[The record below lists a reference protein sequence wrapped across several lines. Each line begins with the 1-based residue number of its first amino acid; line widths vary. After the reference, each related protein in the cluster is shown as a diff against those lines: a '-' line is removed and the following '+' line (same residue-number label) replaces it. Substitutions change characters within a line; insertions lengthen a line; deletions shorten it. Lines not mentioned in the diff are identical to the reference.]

1 MRPRGLAALS
11 APRRYADPL
20 GLGGGNLGATVRYSC
35 RSGRTSWSATAF
47 SRTHLG
53 SERSRWWKTYV
64 LDANRRPADE
74 PTEVCG
80 GALRRPH
87 RAGGRLIAGGS
98 EPPALARFQ
107 QPPQRQNH
115 HLPRRSPT
123 TTASPSGSTSPCA
136 TTAPSPAV
144 TQEAKKPREQGRP
157 PRTDSNLVRARPD
170 EHIWRHLRDQR
181 AADSRALASR
191 PRGLHHTLSGVIH
204 RSCPQACAG
213 VCGFVE
219 CRHSPC
225 AQDPFETSNSSERSR
240 WGLPTNPTA
249 DLGASSL

>member
-80 GALRRPH
+80 GRVAPPH

-107 QPPQRQNH
+107 QPPQRQNR
-115 HLPRRSPT
+115 HLPRPRRPQSADAPEVAHCRLLIDGLPHLT
-123 TTASPSGSTSPCA
+123 RPSCPSGLLRRHPD
-136 TTAPSPAV
+136 
-144 TQEAKKPREQGRP
+144 GP
-157 PRTDSNLVRARPD
+157 PRRIAK
-170 EHIWRHLRDQR
+170 
-181 AADSRALASR
+181 
-191 PRGLHHTLSGVIH
+191 GLHHTLSGVIH

-225 AQDPFETSNSSERSR
+225 AQDPFETSNPGERSCWR
-240 WGLPTNPTA
+240 LPTNTPA
-249 DLGASSL
+249 HLGASSL

>member
-115 HLPRRSPT
+115 HLPRPRRPRSADAPEVAHCRLLINGLPHLT
-123 TTASPSGSTSPCA
+123 RPSCPSGLLRRHPD
-136 TTAPSPAV
+136 
-144 TQEAKKPREQGRP
+144 GP
-157 PRTDSNLVRARPD
+157 PRR
-170 EHIWRHLRDQR
+170 
-181 AADSRALASR
+181 
-191 PRGLHHTLSGVIH
+191 
-204 RSCPQACAG
+204 
-213 VCGFVE
+213 
-219 CRHSPC
+219 
-225 AQDPFETSNSSERSR
+225 
-240 WGLPTNPTA
+240 TA
-249 DLGASSL
+249 KGASSHPERSYPQVVSTGLCRGVWVRGMSPLPLCTRPVRDLQPG